1 MIKINKMN
9 KNTTRKILSKYFENS
24 GTNQYTAVMPI
35 DVDVEYGIS
44 DIVIEFSETSQKTLN
59 IIINFL
65 FEEPANYFW
74 QKNNIKFFGDLYI
87 DNIPVNIGTVINMD
101 YVFDSED
108 GFLSMYSQVFS
119 DNSIEISYK

>member
-1 MIKINKMN
+1 MN
-9 KNTTRKILSKYFENS
+9 KNTTRKILSRYLGNS
-24 GTNQYTAVMPI
+24 GLNQYTAVMPV

-44 DIVIEFSETSQKTLN
+44 NIVIEFSETSQKTLN

-65 FEEPANYFW
+65 FEAPANDFW
-74 QKNNIKFFGDLYI
+74 QKNNIKFFGDLHI
-87 DNIPVNIGTVINMD
+87 DNIPANTGAVINMD

-108 GFLSMYSQVFS
+108 EFLSMYTQVFS

>member
-1 MIKINKMN
+1 MN